1 MSDQRRRAHDAP
13 FRASW
18 RSDDANNV
26 RYYTERV
33 ETYGLDVR
41 SVDWGSRESQA
52 LRFSV
57 LADLEDLQGRSVLD
71 VGCGTGDL
79 LAWLRAAGLS
89 VTYTGLDI
97 TTAMVDASR
106 ARFPDATFAI
116 GDLHDP
122 PPDLAPEYD
131 VVVASG
137 IFAYRR
143 HDAEAY
149 IASTVS
155 RMFARSRIAA
165 VFNALSAWAVDPD
178 ETDTL
183 VEPAWALGMCRTI
196 TPRLAFRHDYLPND
210 FTIALYRAPC
220 ER

>member
-1 MSDQRRRAHDAP
+1 MTNTA
-13 FRASW
+13 W
-18 RSDDANNV
+18 RSDDEANV
-26 RYYTERV
+26 RYYTERIAD
-33 ETYGLDVR
+33 YGLDVR
-41 SVDWGSRESQA
+41 SVDWGSRRSQA

-57 LADLEDLQGRSVLD
+57 LAELEDLQGRSVLD

-89 VTYTGLDI
+89 VDYTGLDI
-97 TTAMVDASR
+97 TAAMVEASR
-106 ARFPDATFAI
+106 ARFPDARFAT

-122 PPDLAPEYD
+122 PADLLAQYD

-137 IFAYRR
+137 IFAYRP
-143 HDAEAY
+143 HDTEAY
-149 IASTVS
+149 VASTVA
-155 RMFARSRIAA
+155 RMFDRCRIAA
-165 VFNALSAWAVDPD
+165 VFNALSAWAVEPD
-178 ETDTL
+178 EADTL
-183 VEPAWALGMCRTI
+183 VEPAWALDMCRTI

>member
-1 MSDQRRRAHDAP
+1 MSRQSHGGGDAATD
-13 FRASW
+13 ASW
-18 RSDDANNV
+18 RADDETNI
-26 RYYTERV
+26 RFYTERV
-33 ETYGLDVR
+33 RAYGLDIR

-52 LRFSV
+52 RRFSV
-57 LADLEDLQGRSVLD
+57 LAELEDLQGRSVLD

-89 VTYTGLDI
+89 VSYTGLDI
-97 TTAMVDASR
+97 TAAMVDASR
-106 ARFPDATFAI
+106 ARFPDAAFAI

-122 PPDLAPEYD
+122 PPDLAAQYD

-155 RMFARSRIAA
+155 RMFARCRIAA
-165 VFNALSAWAVDPD
+165 MFNALSAWAVEPD

-183 VEPAWALGMCRTI
+183 VEPGWALGMCRTM

-210 FTIALYRAPC
+210 FTVALYRAPW